1 MSTLGIFDQTSQLLH
16 KVLDLR
22 QQNQQVIASNIA
34 NAHTPSY
41 SAARFEF
48 ADELGAAVGRRDG
61 RMSATHA
68 QHFPLSGGN
77 LEQVS
82 GRVLRTPD
90 RSGVGDANNVSV
102 DQEMLSMAENQLLY
116 EAAAQMLSKKLGL
129 LKYVAQDG
137 R

>member
-1 MSTLGIFDQTSQLLH
+1 MSNLGIFDQTSQLLH

-34 NAHTPSY
+34 NGNTPGY
-41 SAARFEF
+41 TAARFEF
-48 ADELGAAVGRRDG
+48 AEALSAAVGRNDG
-61 RMSATHA
+61 KMAATHA
-68 QHFPLSGGN
+68 RHFPLSQNN
-77 LEQVS
+77 LDQVS

-90 RSGVGDANNVSV
+90 QSGVGDGNNVSV
-102 DQEMLSMAENQLLY
+102 DQEMLNMAENQLLY